1 MDETVG
7 VARPAHRAL
16 LHTALS
22 ALRKLQGAAAVPR
35 EHRIVELTPGI
46 YELRMYSYP
55 LPLTA
60 QHMRSVERLPHVT
73 LVEINLSMAGV
84 SPGVFGALCV
94 RLDLSTAGNAKRAAI
109 VIDDEADA
117 DDAFEVVRAAPTK
130 PSADETAEAESWI
143 GWLFGGRT

>member
-22 ALRKLQGAAAVPR
+22 ALRTLQGKAAVPR
-35 EHRIVELTPGI
+35 EHRIIELTPGI

-73 LVEINLSMAGV
+73 LVEINLSM
-84 SPGVFGALCV
+84 PGVKQGVCGALCV
-94 RLDLSTAGNAKRAAI
+94 RLDLSTAGTAKRAAT
-109 VIDDEADA
+109 VIDDEAEA
-117 DDAFEVVRAAPTK
+117 DDTFEMPRATPTK
-130 PSADETAEAESWI
+130 PSAAEDKHAESWI
-143 GWLFGGRT
+143 GWLFGSGP